1 MNSTYVQ
8 LTKNL
13 DYLKLNQMNLHLD
26 EVIDFITNNSL
37 SFTEGLVRLSN
48 YEIDVKESNVIKSMV
63 KVGVF
68 PHHKELKDF
77 DFDFQP
83 SVNSR

>member
-37 SFTEGLVRLSN
+37 SFTTA
-48 YEIDVKESNVIKSMV
+48 
-63 KVGVF
+63 F
-68 PHHKELKDF
+68 
-77 DFDFQP
+77 
-83 SVNSR
+83 